1 MSKIEV
7 KLMLFDLDGTLIDSK
22 QDLARSINLMLR
34 DLGRP
39 ALDQDVIASFVGDGA
54 PVLVRRALAATDP
67 ERKEPD
73 RELHRRA
80 LDLMRE
86 HYEREMFLTTRL
98 YPGVAETL
106 AHFDSKPK
114 AVVTSKETALTERIL
129 ERFGIA
135 RHFQCIIGGDALAER
150 KPDPKPLLEAAS
162 RLGGSAS
169 EAVMVGDAENDILA
183 GKRAGAFTC
192 AVSYGFRSA
201 ERLIEFQPDVLID
214 RFDQLKDFFC

>member
-1 MSKIEV
+1 MGKIEI
-7 KLMLFDLDGTLIDSK
+7 KLMLFDLDGTLVDSK
-22 QDLARSINLMLR
+22 RDLARSINLMLR

-39 ALDQDVIASFVGDGA
+39 ALDEQIIASFVGDGA

-67 ERKEPD
+67 QRKEPD
-73 RELHRRA
+73 AELHRRA
-80 LDLMRE
+80 LGLMRE
-86 HYEREMFLTTRL
+86 HYRRYMFLTTQL

-106 AHFDSKPK
+106 AHFASKPK
-114 AVVTSKETALTERIL
+114 AVVTSKETDLTRLIL

-135 RHFQCIIGGDALAER
+135 EHFQCIIGGDELAER
-150 KPDPKPLLEAAS
+150 KPDPRPVLEAAR

-183 GKRAGAFTC
+183 GRRAGAITC

-201 ERLIEFQPDVLID
+201 ERLAEFNPYALID
-214 RFDQLKDFFC
+214 RFDQLMDLFC